1 MLSAEAGQVQRA
13 RLQPAK
19 LCKAG
24 GHRRELEL
32 TLVLPGIGKLPGLAQ
47 DRHGGTVVLCVF
59 FRVKAVCER
68 FKSMGGKRMPRGRGG
83 SSQLEECWLG
93 IVLVWSSVLVIQK
106 IREGHPARYR
116 QFNHLS

>member
-59 FRVKAVCER
+59 LRVKAVR
-68 FKSMGGKRMPRGRGG
+68 G
-83 SSQLEECWLG
+83 SSLWGVKGCHEAGVVVPSWRSAGRALSWFG
-93 IVLVWSSVLVIQK
+93 LV
-106 IREGHPARYR
+106 
-116 QFNHLS
+116 F